1 MSVFSLSLSF
11 VLQRSIRT
19 KPIDSPTGFNNVP
32 GYRNGNSFGQDL
44 NLDYPNGVVTS
55 TLAYSEPQ
63 NHLSY
68 GEALRSASPVPI
80 SKSGRSSKISVLSDL
95 NPPLRRAQSHPR
107 MGVSNNNSMNMNGEG
122 HHSLGRAYPT
132 GSYSHHSLARTEQ
145 SVGLGDKTWKGT
157 SSCIAFLLLTS
168 SLFLIGTGSGLMG
181 FYRIHYLDM
190 VAVEF
195 LLVPLLMVIGGLI
208 TMLNA
213 IFGFYI
219 NVKET
224 SCLMITYAVILII
237 QLLLLISAI
246 VLSIRLIFEIQT
258 GIFDTNVVSEMAFY
272 DTNQW
277 TRNKWDTLQREY
289 TCCGAYNF
297 NQGYLAWKQTVL
309 GADRNSVPDSCCL
322 HESAHCG
329 QGIFDLTDQRLV
341 MQTIHVHGC
350 LTIMQVR
357 LKAHVIVIMYVFA
370 VIGSLIAIVELLAVV
385 LAFCMA
391 TQYSRREQDDN
402 NWDYDYNPNVGRRTP
417 NTLVPG
423 DYSSQHE
430 TSF

>member
-1 MSVFSLSLSF
+1 MASLFSAKERYLFNSNQTSSD
-11 VLQRSIRT
+11 QSWKT
-19 KPIDSPTGFNNVP
+19 SPKPVIQGFNNVP

-237 QLLLLISAI
+237 HL
-246 VLSIRLIFEIQT
+246 FP
-258 GIFDTNVVSEMAFY
+258 G
-272 DTNQW
+272 
-277 TRNKWDTLQREY
+277 EY